1 MADNTHADDPTT
13 NDPSTNDPTTDDPTT
28 DDPTTSSS
36 GAKARAPFVRL
47 ATASEAQAA
56 LLEPLGGDSAL
67 NLFSTLANH
76 PKLMRPWLRFGGQLL
91 QRSALSDRER
101 ELVIL
106 RVAMRCGSEYEWGQ
120 HVGIAR
126 DAGLRND
133 EIERVGALEDEV
145 QSGSTGPWTAT
156 EAALIRAADELL
168 GDHVLSDQ
176 TWEQL
181 STTHSTEQLIELTML
196 VGHYAMLA
204 GLLRTLQVPTEVPL
218 PALGS
223 AGPAES

>member
-1 MADNTHADDPTT
+1 MAEDAQADDPTT
-13 NDPSTNDPTTDDPTT
+13 S
-28 DDPTTSSS
+28 PTTSSS
-36 GAKARAPFVRL
+36 GAEPRAPFVRL
-47 ATASEAQAA
+47 ASATEAQAA

-76 PKLMRPWLRFGGQLL
+76 PKLMRSWLRFGGQLL

-126 DAGLRND
+126 EAGLSD
-133 EIERVGALEDEV
+133 VEIGRVGALEDPT
-145 QSGSTGPWTAT
+145 QSGGSEEWTPT
-156 EAALIRAADELL
+156 EAALLRAADELL
-168 GDHVLSDQ
+168 GDHVLSDE

-181 STTHSTEQLIELTML
+181 STSHSTEQLIELTML

-204 GLLRTLQVPTEVPL
+204 GLLRTFQVPTEVPL
-218 PALGS
+218 PGLGS
-223 AGPAES
+223 AGLVDS

>member
-1 MADNTHADDPTT
+1 MADNEQADDP
-13 NDPSTNDPTTDDPTT
+13 PSGP
-28 DDPTTSSS
+28 SA
-36 GAKARAPFVRL
+36 AKVRAPFVRL

-76 PKLMRPWLRFGGQLL
+76 PKLMRSWLRFGGQLL
-91 QRSALSDRER
+91 QRSSLSDRER

-126 DAGLRND
+126 EAGLSDD
-133 EIERVGALEDEV
+133 EIRRVGSLEDQT
-145 QSGSTGPWTAT
+145 QSAASTGWTRT
-156 EAALIRAADELL
+156 EAALLRAADELL
-168 GDHVLSDQ
+168 GDHVLSDE
-176 TWEQL
+176 TWEHL
-181 STTHSTEQLIELTML
+181 SETHSTEELIELTML

-204 GLLRTLQVPTEVPL
+204 GLLRTFQVPTEVPL
-218 PALGS
+218 PGLGS
-223 AGPAES
+223 ARSEEA